1 MWVGGQALPVAVG
14 GCCVCGSCAL
24 LRCTAAQSTG
34 CWRGHLLAF
43 PAVLLCSL
51 PAPCPP
57 LHRLVPIVYTSEVS
71 WQQELWRLLPTIL
84 LIGGYVWFTRRQMG
98 GLGGGGGPGG
108 RGIFNVGKASVRG
121 CLLGCRAAQFMAG
134 PGRVE
139 CRWLCRKRRQAA
151 LAGRWTGLL
160 PHF

>member
-1 MWVGGQALPVAVG
+1 MCAPLVPCCAAPLPNPPAAGVATYLHSLLS
-14 GCCVCGSCAL
+14 SCA
-24 LRCTAAQSTG
+24 
-34 CWRGHLLAF
+34 
-43 PAVLLCSL
+43 PSL
-51 PAPCPP
+51 PPCPP

-121 CLLGCRAAQFMAG
+121 CPLGCRAAQFMAG
-134 PGRVE
+134 PGHVE

-160 PHF
+160 PHL